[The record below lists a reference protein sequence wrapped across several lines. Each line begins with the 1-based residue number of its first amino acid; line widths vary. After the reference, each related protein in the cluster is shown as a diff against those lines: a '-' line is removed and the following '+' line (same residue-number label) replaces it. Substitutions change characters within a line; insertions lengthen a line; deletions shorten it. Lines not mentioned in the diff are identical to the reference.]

1 MHPANKITQPLNLG
15 VSFSQ
20 VENRTLQS
28 TKNSKIMLNES
39 EKVGLETAE
48 VSIMTQVLSRLVIME
63 QTHIREII
71 LCICLGAEMILPIS
85 QS

>member
-1 MHPANKITQPLNLG
+1 
-15 VSFSQ
+15 
-20 VENRTLQS
+20 
-28 TKNSKIMLNES
+28 MLNES

-48 VSIMTQVLSRLVIME
+48 VSIMVQVLSRLLIME

-71 LCICLGAEMILPIS
+71 LCICLGAELTLPVS